1 MKYLHKYN
9 EMLLEFDLSVN
20 ASTIYSDLVS
30 NKDWRKKTSDF
41 FEWEFH
47 FDLIDDI
54 QISIGLLKQQTKFPI
69 GYLLKDDHY
78 YYIDNLTHGYNRLYM
93 QLNIIE
99 RIVKIG
105 EISSQMFTKRYLYP
119 TIEELSNIIFIELKE
134 DLGFKLIDDNFGFTS
149 FEFPKMIDYGH
160 SDKRKSMYN
169 EGEVYFPCDHKSKN
183 KPIMRAIY
191 EQFNEIV
198 DFDQLLEEFD
208 NSVFRLYELGYD
220 KIKANLYVTS
230 QRYYSGEWRPERFMI
245 VLEEQ
250 FYF

>member
-1 MKYLHKYN
+1 
-9 EMLLEFDLSVN
+9 
-20 ASTIYSDLVS
+20 
-30 NKDWRKKTSDF
+30 
-41 FEWEFH
+41 
-47 FDLIDDI
+47 
-54 QISIGLLKQQTKFPI
+54 
-69 GYLLKDDHY
+69 
-78 YYIDNLTHGYNRLYM
+78 
-93 QLNIIE
+93 
-99 RIVKIG
+99 
-105 EISSQMFTKRYLYP
+105 
-119 TIEELSNIIFIELKE
+119 
-134 DLGFKLIDDNFGFTS
+134 
-149 FEFPKMIDYGH
+149 MIDYGH